1 MKYEVNSMKIG
12 FIGAGKVGF
21 SLGKYFAENGA
32 ELSGYYS
39 RTESSA
45 HEAAAFTGSKAF
57 MSSEELVLASD
68 AVFLTVPDS
77 AIKETYNALPK
88 ELLCSRQICHCSGAM
103 SAAETFPDIAEYG
116 AKATSIHPLFPVSSK
131 TESYRELSNAFFCIE
146 GDCAA
151 EWSAVL
157 SGMGNPARIITSDIK
172 SRYHAACS
180 VASNLVC
187 GLMAES
193 AELLEQCGFTADEA
207 LSALEPL
214 AMSNMK
220 RIFAVGP
227 TAALTGPVERNDVS
241 TVKKHI
247 ACISGKNDSDIY
259 RSVSK
264 KLTEMA
270 KERHPQADYTEM
282 DKLLS

>member
-1 MKYEVNSMKIG
+1 MRIG

-21 SLGKYFAENGA
+21 SLGKYFAENGL
-32 ELSGYYS
+32 EISGYYS
-39 RTESSA
+39 RSESSA
-45 HEAAAFTGSKAF
+45 REAAAFTGSELFA
-57 MSSEELVLASD
+57 SAEELVSASD

-77 AIKETYNALPK
+77 AIKETYNTLPK
-88 ELLCSRQICHCSGAM
+88 NLFDGRQICHCSGAM
-103 SAAETFPDIAEYG
+103 SAAEAFPNIAEYG
-116 AKATSIHPLFPVSSK
+116 AKAASIHPLFPISSK
-131 TESYRELSNAFFCIE
+131 TESYKELSNAFFCIE

-151 EWSAVL
+151 DWTAIL
-157 SGMGNPARIITSDIK
+157 SDMGNPTRIITSDIK

-187 GLMAES
+187 GLIAES
-193 AELLEQCGFTADEA
+193 TELLEQCGFTADEA

-247 ACISGKNDSDIY
+247 ACISGKNDSVIY
-259 RSVSK
+259 RAVSE

-282 DKLLS
+282 EKLLR

>member
-1 MKYEVNSMKIG
+1 MKIG

-21 SLGKYFAENGA
+21 SLGKYFAENGL
-32 ELSGYYS
+32 EISGYFS
-39 RTESSA
+39 RSENSA
-45 HEAAAFTGSKAF
+45 REAAAFTGSEFFTTAEKLI
-57 MSSEELVLASD
+57 SASD
-68 AVFLTVPDS
+68 AVFLTVPDGV
-77 AIKETYNALPK
+77 IKETYNALPK
-88 ELLCSRQICHCSGAM
+88 KLLHGRQICHCSGAM
-103 SAAETFPDIAEYG
+103 AAAEAFPNISEYG
-116 AKATSIHPLFPVSSK
+116 AKGTSIHPLFPISSK
-131 TESYRELSNAFFCIE
+131 TESYKELSNAFFCIE
-146 GDCAA
+146 GDCDK
-151 EWSAVL
+151 EWSEIL
-157 SGMGNPARIITSDIK
+157 SDMGNSTRIIAGDIK

-207 LSALEPL
+207 LSALAPL

-247 ACISGKNDSDIY
+247 DCISGELGSDIY
-259 RSVSK
+259 RAVSK

-282 DKLLS
+282 EKLFR

>member
-1 MKYEVNSMKIG
+1 MKIG

-21 SLGKYFAENGA
+21 SLGKYFAENGL
-32 ELSGYYS
+32 EISGYYS
-39 RTESSA
+39 RSESSA
-45 HEAAAFTGSKAF
+45 LEAAVFTGSELFVSA
-57 MSSEELVLASD
+57 EELVSASD

-77 AIKETYNALPK
+77 DITEIYNSLPK
-88 ELLCSRQICHCSGAM
+88 ELLSGRQICHCSGAM
-103 SAAETFPDIAEYG
+103 SAAEAFPDIEKYG
-116 AKATSIHPLFPVSSK
+116 AKAASIHPLFPISSK
-131 TESYRELSNAFFCIE
+131 TESYKELSNAFFCIE
-146 GDCAA
+146 GDCAK

-157 SGMGNPARIITSDIK
+157 SGMGNPTRIIPSDIK

-193 AELLEQCGFTADEA
+193 AELLEQCGFTEEEA

-220 RIFAVGP
+220 RIYTVGP
-227 TAALTGPVERNDVS
+227 TTALTGPVERNDVS

-247 ACISGKNDSDIY
+247 ACINGGNDSDIY
-259 RSVSK
+259 RAVSK

-282 DKLLS
+282 EKLLR

>member
-1 MKYEVNSMKIG
+1 MKIG

-21 SLGKYFAENGA
+21 SLGKYFAENGL
-32 ELSGYYS
+32 EISGYYS
-39 RTESSA
+39 RSESSA
-45 HEAAAFTGSKAF
+45 LEAAVFTGSELFVSA
-57 MSSEELVLASD
+57 EELVSASD

-77 AIKETYNALPK
+77 AIKVTYSALPK
-88 ELLCSRQICHCSGAM
+88 ELLCGRQICHCSGAM
-103 SAAETFPDIAEYG
+103 SAEEAFTNVAEYS
-116 AKATSIHPLFPVSSK
+116 AKGTSIHPLFPISSK
-131 TESYRELSNAFFCIE
+131 TESYRELHNAFFCIE
-146 GDCAA
+146 GDCAK

-157 SGMGNPARIITSDIK
+157 SGMGNSTRIITSDIK

-193 AELLEQCGFTADEA
+193 AELLEQCGFTEEEA

-220 RIFAVGP
+220 RIFTVGP

-247 ACISGKNDSDIY
+247 ACINGGNDSDIY
-259 RSVSK
+259 RAVSK

-282 DKLLS
+282 EKLLR

>member
-1 MKYEVNSMKIG
+1 MKIG
-12 FIGAGKVGF
+12 FIGAGKVGV
-21 SLGKYFAENGA
+21 SLGKYFSENGM
-32 ELSGYYS
+32 EISGYFS
-39 RTESSA
+39 RTERSA
-45 HEAAAFTGSKAF
+45 REAAEFTGS
-57 MSSEELVLASD
+57 ELFLSPEQLIIGSD

-77 AIKETYNALPK
+77 AIKETYSALPK
-88 ELLCSRQICHCSGAM
+88 ELLSGRQICHCSGAM
-103 SAAETFPDIAEYG
+103 SAEEAFTNVAEYS
-116 AKATSIHPLFPVSSK
+116 AKGTSIHPLFPISSK
-131 TESYRELSNAFFCIE
+131 TESYRELHNAFFCIE
-146 GDCAA
+146 GDCAK
-151 EWSAVL
+151 EWSAIL
-157 SGMGNPARIITSDIK
+157 SDMGNPTRIIPSNIK

-193 AELLEQCGFTADEA
+193 AELLEQCGFTEEEA

-220 RIFAVGP
+220 RIFTVGP

-247 ACISGKNDSDIY
+247 ACINGENNSEIY
-259 RSVSK
+259 RVVTK

-270 KERHPQADYTEM
+270 QKRHPESDYTEM
-282 DKLLS
+282 ESILR

>member
-1 MKYEVNSMKIG
+1 MKIG

-21 SLGKYFAENGA
+21 SLGKYFAENGL
-32 ELSGYYS
+32 EISGYYS
-39 RTESSA
+39 RSESSA
-45 HEAAAFTGSKAF
+45 LEAAVFTGSELFVSA
-57 MSSEELVLASD
+57 EELVSASD

-77 AIKETYNALPK
+77 DITEIYNSLPK
-88 ELLCSRQICHCSGAM
+88 ELLSGRQICHCSGAM
-103 SAAETFPDIAEYG
+103 SAAEAFPDIEKYG
-116 AKATSIHPLFPVSSK
+116 AKAASIHPLFPISSK
-131 TESYRELSNAFFCIE
+131 TESYRELHNAFFCIE
-146 GDCAA
+146 GDCAK

-157 SGMGNPARIITSDIK
+157 SGMGNPTRIIPSDIK

-193 AELLEQCGFTADEA
+193 AELLEQCGFTEEEA

-220 RIFAVGP
+220 RIFTVGP

-247 ACISGKNDSDIY
+247 ACINGGNDSDIY
-259 RSVSK
+259 RAVSK

-270 KERHPQADYTEM
+270 KARHPQADYTEM
-282 DKLLS
+282 EKLLR

>member
-1 MKYEVNSMKIG
+1 MKIG

-21 SLGKYFAENGA
+21 SLGKYFAENGL
-32 ELSGYYS
+32 EISGYYS
-39 RTESSA
+39 RSESSA
-45 HEAAAFTGSKAF
+45 LEAAHFTD
-57 MSSEELVLASD
+57 SELFLSAEDLIYASD

-77 AIKETYNALPK
+77 AIKETYSALPK
-88 ELLCSRQICHCSGAM
+88 ELLSGRQICHCSGAM
-103 SAAETFPDIAEYG
+103 SAEEAFPNIAKYS
-116 AKATSIHPLFPVSSK
+116 AKAASIHPLFPISSK
-131 TESYRELSNAFFCIE
+131 TESYKELSNAFFCIE
-146 GDCAA
+146 GDCAK

-157 SGMGNPARIITSDIK
+157 SGMGNPTRIITSDIK

-193 AELLEQCGFTADEA
+193 AELLEQCGFTEEEA

-220 RIFAVGP
+220 RIFTVGP

-247 ACISGKNDSDIY
+247 ACINGGNDSDIY
-259 RSVSK
+259 RAVSK

-282 DKLLS
+282 EKLLR

>member
-1 MKYEVNSMKIG
+1 MKIG

-21 SLGKYFAENGA
+21 SLGKYFAENGL
-32 ELSGYYS
+32 EISGYYS
-39 RTESSA
+39 RSESSA
-45 HEAAAFTGSKAF
+45 LEATHFTD
-57 MSSEELVLASD
+57 SELFLSAEDLISASD

-77 AIKETYNALPK
+77 DITEIYNSLPK
-88 ELLCSRQICHCSGAM
+88 ELLSGRQICHCSGAM
-103 SAAETFPDIAEYG
+103 SAEEAFTNVAEYS
-116 AKATSIHPLFPVSSK
+116 AKGTSIHPLFPISSK
-131 TESYRELSNAFFCIE
+131 TESYRELHNAFFCIE
-146 GDCAA
+146 GDCAK

-157 SGMGNPARIITSDIK
+157 SGMGNSTRIIPSDIK

-193 AELLEQCGFTADEA
+193 AELLEQCGFTEEEA

-220 RIFAVGP
+220 RIFTVGP

-247 ACISGKNDSDIY
+247 ACINGGNDSDIY
-259 RSVSK
+259 RAVSK

-270 KERHPQADYTEM
+270 RSRHSEADYTEM
-282 DKLLS
+282 EKLLR

>member
-1 MKYEVNSMKIG
+1 MKIG

-21 SLGKYFAENGA
+21 SLGKYFAENGL
-32 ELSGYYS
+32 EISGYYS
-39 RTESSA
+39 RSESSA
-45 HEAAAFTGSKAF
+45 LEAAVFTGSELFVSA
-57 MSSEELVLASD
+57 EELVSASD

-77 AIKETYNALPK
+77 AIKETYSALPK
-88 ELLCSRQICHCSGAM
+88 ELLSGRQICHCSGAM
-103 SAAETFPDIAEYG
+103 SAEEAFPNVAEYS
-116 AKATSIHPLFPVSSK
+116 AKGTSIHPLFPISSK
-131 TESYRELSNAFFCIE
+131 TESYKELSNAFFCIE

-151 EWSAVL
+151 EWSAIL
-157 SGMGNPARIITSDIK
+157 SDMGNSTRIITSDIK

-180 VASNLVC
+180 VASNLAC

-193 AELLEQCGFTADEA
+193 AELLEQCGFTEEEA

-220 RIFAVGP
+220 RIFTVGP

-247 ACISGKNDSDIY
+247 ACINGGNDSDIY
-259 RSVSK
+259 RAVSK

-282 DKLLS
+282 ESILR

>member
-1 MKYEVNSMKIG
+1 MKIG

-21 SLGKYFAENGA
+21 SLGKYFAENGL
-32 ELSGYYS
+32 EISGYYS
-39 RTESSA
+39 RSESSA
-45 HEAAAFTGSKAF
+45 LEAAVFTGSELFVSA
-57 MSSEELVLASD
+57 EELVSASD

-77 AIKETYNALPK
+77 AIKETYSALPK
-88 ELLCSRQICHCSGAM
+88 ELLSGRQICHCSGAM
-103 SAAETFPDIAEYG
+103 SAEEAFPNIAEYS
-116 AKATSIHPLFPVSSK
+116 AKGTSIHPLFPISSK
-131 TESYRELSNAFFCIE
+131 TESYKELSNAFFCIE
-146 GDCAA
+146 GGCAA
-151 EWSAVL
+151 KWSAIL
-157 SGMGNPARIITSDIK
+157 SDMGNSTRIITSDIK

-193 AELLEQCGFTADEA
+193 IELLEQCGFTEEEA

-214 AMSNMK
+214 VMSNMK

-247 ACISGKNDSDIY
+247 ACINGGNDSDIY
-259 RSVSK
+259 RAVSK

-270 KERHPQADYTEM
+270 KERHPQADYTDME
-282 DKLLS
+282 KLLR

>member
-1 MKYEVNSMKIG
+1 
-12 FIGAGKVGF
+12 
-21 SLGKYFAENGA
+21 
-32 ELSGYYS
+32 
-39 RTESSA
+39 
-45 HEAAAFTGSKAF
+45 
-57 MSSEELVLASD
+57 
-68 AVFLTVPDS
+68 
-77 AIKETYNALPK
+77 
-88 ELLCSRQICHCSGAM
+88 
-103 SAAETFPDIAEYG
+103 
-116 AKATSIHPLFPVSSK
+116 
-131 TESYRELSNAFFCIE
+131 
-146 GDCAA
+146 
-151 EWSAVL
+151 
-157 SGMGNPARIITSDIK
+157 MGNSTRIIAGDIK
-172 SRYHAACS
+172 SRNHAACS

-207 LSALEPL
+207 LSALAPL

-247 ACISGKNDSDIY
+247 DYISGELGSDIY
-259 RSVSK
+259 LAVSK

-282 DKLLS
+282 EKLFR

>member
-1 MKYEVNSMKIG
+1 MKIG

-21 SLGKYFAENGA
+21 SLGKYFAENGL
-32 ELSGYYS
+32 EISGYYS
-39 RTESSA
+39 RSESSA
-45 HEAAAFTGSKAF
+45 LEAAVFTGSELFVSA
-57 MSSEELVLASD
+57 EELVSASD

-77 AIKETYNALPK
+77 AIKETYSALPK
-88 ELLCSRQICHCSGAM
+88 GLLCGRQICHCSGAM
-103 SAAETFPDIAEYG
+103 SAAEAFPDIEKYG
-116 AKATSIHPLFPVSSK
+116 AKAASIHPLFPISSK
-131 TESYRELSNAFFCIE
+131 TESYRELNNAFFCIE
-146 GDCAA
+146 GGCAA
-151 EWSAVL
+151 EWSVIL
-157 SGMGNPARIITSDIK
+157 SDMGNPTRIIPSNIK

-193 AELLEQCGFTADEA
+193 IELLEQCGFTEEEA

-220 RIFAVGP
+220 RIFTVGP
-227 TAALTGPVERNDVS
+227 TASLTGPVERNDVS

-247 ACISGKNDSDIY
+247 ACINGGNDSDIY
-259 RSVSK
+259 RAVSK

-282 DKLLS
+282 EKLLR